1 MLVHLDPFVMGLNGL
16 ISCFTNTVSELN
28 IITMRQIIIGREGN
42 QPFAINDEYV
52 SRQHAIFTYDER
64 TGLMTLT
71 DKSRPEVG
79 TFIRM
84 GNQFQQITQCN
95 VDATTDIRLGPFFT
109 FRVGQL
115 FQSPAQPQQP
125 SKPQKPKLE
134 KIDIAYLRKV
144 AENYEE
150 TKLKLEQKQ
159 ANINSLRTLSL
170 VGSLAAGA
178 ISPIITNMVGKDVE
192 IPLYYN
198 LIRPGIA
205 VIFLVALMMYCS
217 KASKDIILKK
227 SQNDKNYKISFCCPK
242 CHVPFAGKL
251 YENIL
256 AEGKCPKCKVEF
268 YDSKI

>member
-1 MLVHLDPFVMGLNGL
+1 
-16 ISCFTNTVSELN
+16 
-28 IITMRQIIIGREGN
+28 MRQIIIGREGN

-84 GNQFQQITQCN
+84 GNQFQQISQCN

-115 FQSPAQPQQP
+115 FQTPTQPKQT
-125 SKPQKPKLE
+125 SKTQKPKQE
-134 KIDIAYLRKV
+134 KVDIAYLRRV
-144 AENYEE
+144 AENYED

-170 VGSLAAGA
+170 VGSIAGGG
-178 ISPIITNMVGKDVE
+178 ITTILPKMFGTEDMV
-192 IPLYYN
+192 YY
-198 LIRPGIA
+198 LIGPAIA
-205 VIFLVALMMYCS
+205 VVFMVYLMVYCS

>member
-1 MLVHLDPFVMGLNGL
+1 MK
-16 ISCFTNTVSELN
+16 
-28 IITMRQIIIGREGN
+28 QIIIGREGN
-42 QPFAINDEYV
+42 QPFVINDEYV

-84 GNQFQQITQCN
+84 GNQFQQISQCN

-115 FQSPAQPQQP
+115 FQSPSTPKKP
-125 SKPQKPKLE
+125 TTPQKPKQE
-134 KIDIAYLRKV
+134 KVDIAYLRKV

-159 ANINSLRTLSL
+159 ATVNNMRTMTIIASMAATLISGALPMMGGEESKQYFWIGPVIAICFGVGLVIYCNKTINN
-170 VGSLAAGA
+170 VLAQ
-178 ISPIITNMVGKDVE
+178 
-192 IPLYYN
+192 
-198 LIRPGIA
+198 
-205 VIFLVALMMYCS
+205 
-217 KASKDIILKK
+217 KAK
-227 SQNDKNYKISFCCPK
+227 NDKNYKISFCCPK

>member
-1 MLVHLDPFVMGLNGL
+1 MK
-16 ISCFTNTVSELN
+16 
-28 IITMRQIIIGREGN
+28 QIIIGREGN
-42 QPFAINDEYV
+42 QPFVINDEYV

-84 GNQFQQITQCN
+84 GNQFQQISQCN

-115 FQSPAQPQQP
+115 FQAPTKLKQPP
-125 SKPQKPKLE
+125 IPQKSKQE
-134 KIDIAYLRKV
+134 KVDIAYLRKV
-144 AENYEE
+144 AENYEA
-150 TKLKLEQKQ
+150 TKLGLEQKQ
-159 ANINSLRTLSL
+159 SNINILRTLSL
-170 VGSLAAGA
+170 VGSLAGGGISA
-178 ISPIITNMVGKDVE
+178 IIPKMLGDDVEWYVLLVGPII
-192 IPLYYN
+192 
-198 LIRPGIA
+198 A
-205 VIFLVALMMYCS
+205 VLFLVILMLYCS
-217 KASKDIILKK
+217 KASKDVILKK
-227 SQNDKNYKISFCCPK
+227 NKNEKNYKISFCCPK

>member
-1 MLVHLDPFVMGLNGL
+1 
-16 ISCFTNTVSELN
+16 
-28 IITMRQIIIGREGN
+28 MRQIIIGREGN

-84 GNQFQQITQCN
+84 GNQFQQISQCN

-115 FQSPAQPQQP
+115 FQSPSQPQQP
-125 SKPQKPKLE
+125 SKPQKPKQE
-134 KIDIAYLRKV
+134 KVDIAYLRRV
-144 AENYEE
+144 AENYED

-170 VGSLAAGA
+170 VGSLAAGV
-178 ISPIITNMVGKDVE
+178 ISPIITSMVGDNVTGEK
-192 IPLYYN
+192 IAWYYQA
-198 LIRPGIA
+198 IGPIIA
-205 VIFLVALMMYCS
+205 VIFLISLMMYCS

>member
-1 MLVHLDPFVMGLNGL
+1 
-16 ISCFTNTVSELN
+16 
-28 IITMRQIIIGREGN
+28 MRQIIIGREGN
-42 QPFAINDEYV
+42 QPFTINDEYV
-52 SRQHAIFTYDER
+52 SRQHAIFTYDET
-64 TGLMTLT
+64 TGIMTLT

-84 GNQFQQITQCN
+84 GNQFQQISQCN

-115 FQSPAQPQQP
+115 FQTPPPPKKP
-125 SKPQKPKLE
+125 SAPQKPKQE
-134 KIDIAYLRKV
+134 KVDIAYLRRV

-170 VGSLAAGA
+170 VGSLAAGI
-178 ISPIITNMVGKDVE
+178 ISPIITDMVGE
-192 IPLYYN
+192 NPPIYYK
-198 LIRPGIA
+198 LIGPCIA
-205 VIFLVALMMYCS
+205 VVFLVALMMYCS
-217 KASKDIILKK
+217 KASKDIIEKK
-227 SQNDKNYKISFCCPK
+227 NKNDKNYKISFCCPK

-268 YDSKI
+268 HDSKI

>member
-1 MLVHLDPFVMGLNGL
+1 MK
-16 ISCFTNTVSELN
+16 
-28 IITMRQIIIGREGN
+28 QIIIGREGN
-42 QPFAINDEYV
+42 QPFVINDEYV

-84 GNQFQQITQCN
+84 GNQFQQISQCN

-115 FQSPAQPQQP
+115 FQSPSTPKKP
-125 SKPQKPKLE
+125 TTPQKPKQE
-134 KIDIAYLRKV
+134 KVDIAYLRKV

-150 TKLKLEQKQ
+150 TKLNLEQKL
-159 ANINSLRTLSL
+159 ANNESLKSMSL
-170 VGSLAAGA
+170 VPTLLAGA
-178 ISPIITNMVGKDVE
+178 VSGVIPSLLGQQDFRENWYLVIIGPII
-192 IPLYYN
+192 
-198 LIRPGIA
+198 A
-205 VIFLVALMMYCS
+205 
-217 KASKDIILKK
+217 IILLIVLQTYCGRTKKEILAKK
-227 SQNDKNYKISFCCPK
+227 SQNEKNYKISFCCPK

>member
-1 MLVHLDPFVMGLNGL
+1 
-16 ISCFTNTVSELN
+16 
-28 IITMRQIIIGREGN
+28 MRQIIIGREGN

-84 GNQFQQITQCN
+84 GNQFQQISQCN

-115 FQSPAQPQQP
+115 FQSPSQPQQP
-125 SKPQKPKLE
+125 SKPQKPKQE
-134 KIDIAYLRKV
+134 KVDIAYLRRV
-144 AENYEE
+144 AENYED

-170 VGSLAAGA
+170 VGSLAAGV
-178 ISPIITNMVGKDVE
+178 ISPIITSMVGDNVTGEK
-192 IPLYYN
+192 IAWYYQA
-198 LIRPGIA
+198 IGPVIA
-205 VIFLVALMMYCS
+205 VIFLISLMMYCS

>member
-1 MLVHLDPFVMGLNGL
+1 
-16 ISCFTNTVSELN
+16 
-28 IITMRQIIIGREGN
+28 MRQIIIGREGN

-64 TGLMTLT
+64 TGIMTLT

-84 GNQFQQITQCN
+84 GNQFQQISQCN
-95 VDATTDIRLGPFFT
+95 VDATTDIRLGPYFT

-115 FQSPAQPQQP
+115 FQPPTTPKKP
-125 SKPQKPKLE
+125 SSPQKLKKE
-134 KIDIAYLRKV
+134 EADIAYLRKV
-144 AENYEE
+144 AENYEA
-150 TKLKLEQKQ
+150 TKLGLEQKQ

-170 VGSLAAGA
+170 VGSLAGGGISA
-178 ISPIITNMVGKDVE
+178 IIPKMVGDDVEWYVLLIGPII
-192 IPLYYN
+192 
-198 LIRPGIA
+198 A
-205 VIFLVALMMYCS
+205 VLFLVVLMLYCS
-217 KASKDIILKK
+217 KASKDVILKK
-227 SQNDKNYKISFCCPK
+227 NKNEKNYKISFCCPK